1 MAVTW
6 GVFPGREVLQPT
18 VVDPV
23 SFKVWKDE
31 AFALWREQWGKLYPE
46 GSPSRDLLTRI
57 SETYYLVNLV
67 DNDFPRE
74 SCLWDLLNAMFA
86 QRQLDNMSDFIQ
98 QDSDVHLSDGFDDL
112 LNMMKR
118 QNSRGDTSYTHY
130 TMEELVEA
138 AHRQEVHSDEIVA
151 ANEGHQ

>member
-1 MAVTW
+1 MTW

-67 DNDFPRE
+67 DNDFPSE